1 MVRPWKSQTKAIR
14 KSPLRFGGGNSRGF
28 FAPRPKQK
36 LFQRWRKRFGR
47 TRSCPTVLG
56 LSQRNVL
63 AQGVR
68 LPEETWTIRVT
79 RRRDAAQTKTRIAVW
94 EQYKEVQKLIYQG
107 KSKTAACREVANRA
121 GKRKTQRAV
130 EIAYNECAELMSRLI
145 EEPKRRAEAAM
156 QRSKA
161 LRENL
166 RSGSELEDDP
176 SS

>member
-1 MVRPWKSQTKAIR
+1 MEISDEGDSEVTVAFWRRQFERFLCAATETEAVSALAA
-14 KSPLRFGGGNSRGF
+14 LRSD
-28 FAPRPKQK
+28 
-36 LFQRWRKRFGR
+36 
-47 TRSCPTVLG
+47 TVMPHIFRL
-56 LSQRNVL
+56 VL
-63 AQGVR
+63 ADMLEGGSVR